1 MMFSIKLTNLDA
13 LRTVFLLLSII
24 SLTGAIPAASSVTSV
39 PSTTSGVPVSSSL
52 TSSDSLTS
60 SSSLTPSSSFT
71 PSSSLTPST
80 VGVPAP
86 SSLTYSS
93 KTAAPSL
100 APNWDYPGFLNISS
114 LCDFDVWH
122 SLSFDGNNN
131 NATWEKLLP
140 EGIQMYYTEFQND
153 TESIRDDINVT
164 YYYGFSKRSDGIGSF
179 TQLAVTW
186 RPIDNLITYDLSQHA
201 GNATSPFMMDGY
213 QAYPEQP
220 APTGQFPY
228 CGNITCTA
236 REHPCTAT
244 YMQGKY
250 KPYR

>member
-13 LRTVFLLLSII
+13 LRTVFILLGIV
-24 SLTGAIPAASSVTSV
+24 SLTSGIPAANTVTPVSSSTVSV
-39 PSTTSGVPVSSSL
+39 LVSSSL

-60 SSSLTPSSSFT
+60 SSSFT

-93 KTAAPSL
+93 TTAVPSL

-122 SLSFDGNNN
+122 SISFDGNNN
-131 NATWEKLLP
+131 NAKWEKLLP
-140 EGIQMYYTEFQND
+140 EGTQMYYTEFQND
-153 TESIRDDINVT
+153 TESIRDDNNVT

-186 RPIDNLITYDLSQHA
+186 RPMDNLITYDLSQHA

-213 QAYPEQP
+213 QAYPEQL

-228 CGNITCTA
+228 CGNITCAA
-236 REHPCTAT
+236 REHPCIAT

-250 KPYR
+250 KPYRY